1 MERLVVYMNS
11 DNGGFREVDNLND
24 VRETLDEIRKSWEEI
39 CDAFEVNP
47 DMQIQPDII
56 RSSVRMTII
65 ELNELEN
72 MDYVKKSGRP
82 LEKLHETYVK
92 DLIKFAYSTV
102 ESEDSAVWRDEVETY
117 IREIFTDD
125 VLIDMDVSVENDEK
139 VTLDMLIDEVNR
151 ILSISNQLNVI
162 KGMESGS
169 FTAEP
174 FAGLINNFSYLGIGI
189 VQTCNG
195 NAVVM
200 GQVITFL
207 KVLIK
212 TNDIILKQITGMI
225 MGRPND

>member
-1 MERLVVYMNS
+1 MSEN
-11 DNGGFREVDNLND
+11 NGFKEVKNLDD
-24 VRETLDEIRKSWEEI
+24 VEQTLEEIRKSWEEI

-47 DMQIQPDII
+47 DTRISPEAI
-56 RSSVRMTII
+56 RSSVRMTMV

-72 MDYVKKSGRP
+72 LDYVKKSGKK

-92 DLIKFAYSTV
+92 ALIRFAYTTIDG
-102 ESEDSAVWRDEVETY
+102 EDSCVWKDEVEGY
-117 IREIFTDD
+117 LKDIFTEDI
-125 VLIDMDVSVENDEK
+125 LSDMDVRVENNEK
-139 VTLDMLIDEVNR
+139 MTLDMLIDEINR
-151 ILSISNQLNVI
+151 VLSIANQLNVI

-169 FTAEP
+169 FDTGS
-174 FAGLINNFSYLGIGI
+174 FAGLVNNFSYLGIGI

-200 GQVITFL
+200 GEVVTFL

-225 MGRPND
+225 MGHPDD

>member
-1 MERLVVYMNS
+1 MSEN
-11 DNGGFREVDNLND
+11 NEFKEVNNLTD
-24 VRETLDEIRKSWEEI
+24 VEQTLEEIRKSWKEI

-47 DMQIQPDII
+47 DVRISPEII
-56 RSSVRMTII
+56 RSGVRMTMV

-72 MDYVKKSGRP
+72 LDYVKKSGKK

-92 DLIKFAYSTV
+92 DLIKFAYTTIDG
-102 ESEDSAVWRDEVETY
+102 EDSRIWKDEVEKY
-117 IREIFTDD
+117 LNDIFTEDI
-125 VLIDMDVSVENDEK
+125 LYDMDVKVENNEK
-139 VTLDMLIDEVNR
+139 MTLDMLIDEINR
-151 ILSISNQLNVI
+151 VLSISNQLNVI

-169 FTAEP
+169 FESGS
-174 FAGLINNFSYLGIGI
+174 FVGLVNNFSYLGIGL

-200 GQVITFL
+200 GEVVTFL

-225 MGRPND
+225 INN

>member
-1 MERLVVYMNS
+1 MSENNGFKEVNS
-11 DNGGFREVDNLND
+11 LDD
-24 VRETLDEIRKSWEEI
+24 VEQTLEEIKKSWEEI

-47 DMQIQPDII
+47 ETRISPDVI
-56 RSSVRMTII
+56 RSSVRMTMV

-72 MDYVKKSGRP
+72 LDYVKKSGKR
-82 LEKLHETYVK
+82 LEKLHETYVR
-92 DLIKFAYSTV
+92 DLIKFAYSTIDG
-102 ESEDSAVWRDEVETY
+102 EDSSVWTDEVEKY
-117 IREIFTDD
+117 LKEIFTEDI
-125 VLIDMDVSVENDEK
+125 LSQMDIKVENNKEM
-139 VTLDMLIDEVNR
+139 TLDMLIDEINR
-151 ILSISNQLNVI
+151 VFSISNQLNVI

-169 FTAEP
+169 FESGS
-174 FAGLINNFSYLGIGI
+174 FVGLVNNFSYLGIGI

-200 GQVITFL
+200 GEVVTFL

>member
-1 MERLVVYMNS
+1 MSEN
-11 DNGGFREVDNLND
+11 NEFKEVNNLTD
-24 VRETLDEIRKSWEEI
+24 VEQTLEEIRKSWKEI

-47 DMQIQPDII
+47 DIRISPEII
-56 RSSVRMTII
+56 RSGVRMTMV

-72 MDYVKKSGRP
+72 LDYVKKSGKK

-92 DLIKFAYSTV
+92 DLIKFAYTTIDG
-102 ESEDSAVWRDEVETY
+102 EDSRIWKDEVEKY
-117 IREIFTDD
+117 LNDIFTEDI
-125 VLIDMDVSVENDEK
+125 LYDMDVKVENNEK
-139 VTLDMLIDEVNR
+139 MTLDMLIDEINR
-151 ILSISNQLNVI
+151 VLSISNQLNVI

-169 FTAEP
+169 FE
-174 FAGLINNFSYLGIGI
+174 AGSFVGLVNNFSYLGIGL

-200 GQVITFL
+200 GEVVTFL

-225 MGRPND
+225 INN

>member
-1 MERLVVYMNS
+1 MSSEN
-11 DNGGFREVDNLND
+11 NGFKEVSNLD
-24 VRETLDEIRKSWEEI
+24 EVQETLEEIRKSWAEI
-39 CDAFEVNP
+39 CDVFEVNP
-47 DMQIQPDII
+47 ETPIQPQVI
-56 RSSVRMTII
+56 RSSIRMTVI

-102 ESEDSAVWRDEVETY
+102 EGEDSSVWKEEVDKY
-117 IREIFTDD
+117 IKEIFNED
-125 VLIDMDVSVENDEK
+125 VLVDMDIEVKNDET
-139 VTLDMLIDEVNR
+139 VTLDKLIDEVNR
-151 ILSISNQLNVI
+151 IFSISNQLNVI

-169 FTAEP
+169 FAAEP
-174 FAGLINNFSYLGIGI
+174 FMGLVNNFSYLGIGI

-200 GQVITFL
+200 GEVVTFL

-212 TNDIILKQITGMI
+212 TNDIILKQITNMI
-225 MGRPND
+225 MGTPRD